1 MYHQEILTPLKMY
14 RSFLRNEH
22 AGNSVEAFDE
32 LFRRSGVDPAANAAL
47 VKVIRK
53 LEKEIARVKARLS
66 GWKVFRAGM
75 ILVAAAGVVGFA
87 MWLLQLSGQSEF
99 GIPVPV
105 GIGGASS
112 RFWRRS

>member
-53 LEKEIARVKARLS
+53 LEKEIARVKARA
-66 GWKVFRAGM
+66 VFCFLFNFQ
-75 ILVAAAGVVGFA
+75 IFTCKPYV
-87 MWLLQLSGQSEF
+87 
-99 GIPVPV
+99 
-105 GIGGASS
+105 
-112 RFWRRS
+112 